1 MEIQLLSQERINKRN
16 IIPVILC
23 AGKGTRLG
31 KLTQKV
37 PKPLIRLKSLN
48 NNSILS
54 YLIKNLINL
63 QVNTIVLITG
73 HLNEKIEAF
82 VNSLINDNQK
92 FQGKLTLI
100 HSGNDYE
107 KGPLYSLLSIIQ
119 NKKIFREGNIYVILP
134 GDTIF
139 ERALLK
145 EAFSLIYENIDII
158 QSKPCIFFQDMQAS
172 DLINSYKQNKKLI
185 AKFISILDSE
195 DVKKELMVKEIK
207 KIDLISV
214 PKVRCFK
221 LVVPILI
228 LSYRFIKIFDK
239 LSVSN
244 PVGEIRE
251 ILNIYLH
258 KQNQTMFPFKL
269 NSKSRFYDID
279 TSDDLSLFN
288 QIKRKKKGG
297 Q

>member
-1 MEIQLLSQERINKRN
+1 MEIQLLSQERTNKRN

-31 KLTQKV
+31 KLTQNV
-37 PKPLIRLKSLN
+37 PKPLIKLKSLN

-54 YLIKNLINL
+54 DLIKNLINL

-73 HLNEKIEAF
+73 HLNEKIEGF
-82 VNSLINDNQK
+82 VNAFIENNQN

-100 HSGNDYE
+100 HSGNDYK

-119 NKKIFREGNIYVILP
+119 NKSIFRESNIFVILP

-139 ERALLK
+139 ERELLT
-145 EAFSLIYENIDII
+145 EAFGFIYENIDII
-158 QSKPCIFFQDMQAS
+158 LSKPCIFFQDVQAYN
-172 DLINSYKQNKKLI
+172 LINSYTQNNKSI

-195 DVKKELMVKEIK
+195 DIKKEVIVKEIK
-207 KIDLISV
+207 KIDLKSV
-214 PKVRCFK
+214 TKEGYFK

-228 LSYRFIKIFDK
+228 LSYKFIKIFDE

-251 ILNIYLH
+251 ILNIYLQ
-258 KQNQTMFPFKL
+258 KQTIFPFKL
-269 NSKSRFYDID
+269 NSKNRFYDID
-279 TSDDLSLFN
+279 TSDDLSSFN
-288 QIKRKKKGG
+288 QTKKKKKGG

>member
-1 MEIQLLSQERINKRN
+1 MEIQLLSQEKINKRA

-23 AGKGTRLG
+23 AGKGTRLE
-31 KLTQKV
+31 KLTKKV

-82 VNSLINDNQK
+82 VNCFIEDNRE
-92 FQGKLTLI
+92 FQGVLTLI
-100 HSGNDYE
+100 HSGSDYE
-107 KGPLYSLLSIIQ
+107 KGPLYSLLSLIQ
-119 NKKIFREGNIYVILP
+119 NKKIFRDGNIYVILP

-139 ERALLK
+139 EKALLK
-145 EAFSLIYENIDII
+145 EAFSLIYENLDII
-158 QSKPCIFFQDMQAS
+158 QSKPCIFFQDMQAGN
-172 DLINSYKQNKKLI
+172 LINSYKQNKKSI
-185 AKFISILDSE
+185 TKFISILDSE
-195 DVKKELMVKEIK
+195 DVKKGFIVKEIRK
-207 KIDLISV
+207 DDLNSASKEQYI
-214 PKVRCFK
+214 K

-228 LSYRFIKIFDK
+228 LSYKFIKIFNE
-239 LSVSN
+239 LSVNN

-251 ILNIYLH
+251 ILNIYLQ
-258 KQNQTMFPFKL
+258 KQTIFPFKL
-269 NSKSRFYDID
+269 NSKNRFYDID
-279 TSDDLSLFN
+279 TLDDLSSFN
-288 QIKRKKKGG
+288 QIKGKKKGG